1 MEAQKGGT
9 VTTELRRAVLIV
21 AVLNLSYFGVEFAVA
36 TAIGSASL
44 FADSIDFLEDTSVN
58 LLIAVALGW
67 STRRLAKTAP
77 TKTQRPT
84 DRSCAHLSP
93 SGSWRSKNTQPAL
106 RRDRWERV
114 YCVEKTETRRLC
126 GTVGRMAKSLQ
137 AQRYKQL
144 PAMLREMREK
154 AGLTQRDLAKKLRI
168 DHVMIHNSETAERR
182 VDVAEFADW
191 AEACGVDPVESF
203 KDLQRKRGK

>member
-1 MEAQKGGT
+1 
-9 VTTELRRAVLIV
+9 
-21 AVLNLSYFGVEFAVA
+21 
-36 TAIGSASL
+36 
-44 FADSIDFLEDTSVN
+44 
-58 LLIAVALGW
+58 
-67 STRRLAKTAP
+67 
-77 TKTQRPT
+77 
-84 DRSCAHLSP
+84 
-93 SGSWRSKNTQPAL
+93 
-106 RRDRWERV
+106 
-114 YCVEKTETRRLC
+114 
-126 GTVGRMAKSLQ
+126 MAKSLQ